1 MVAPMISC
9 FAMATHRRSSP
20 RVAREPSSPTCYLA
34 LLDPPPTERAVRRT
48 PRTVR
53 SAPRAKRIYDAAES
67 ADGYRVLVDRL
78 WPRGVDK
85 AAAALD
91 EWAREL
97 APSDRLRRWFHADRS
112 RWPQFAR
119 RYRAEL
125 EAQAGALE
133 TLRARE
139 RPLTLL
145 TAAREIEKSHVG
157 VLRRLLSAPQAPCS
171 GGTRTQAMPAASAA
185 ASPSGLSSK
194 TRQARG
200 GTRKRRAASR
210 KGSG

>member
-1 MVAPMISC
+1 MISC
-9 FAMATHRRSSP
+9 FAMATHRRSRP
-20 RVAREPSSPTCYLA
+20 REPSSPTCYLA
-34 LLDPPPTERAVRRT
+34 LIEPPPAPRRT
-48 PRTVR
+48 PPAV
-53 SAPRAKRIYDAAES
+53 RAKRVYDAAES

-85 AAAALD
+85 ATAALD
-91 EWAREL
+91 EWAREIT
-97 APSDRLRRWFHADRS
+97 PSDRLRRWFHADRS
-112 RWPQFAR
+112 RWPLFAR

-125 EAQAGALE
+125 DTHAATLAA
-133 TLRARE
+133 LRARARQ

-145 TAAREIEKSHVG
+145 TAARDLEKSHVA
-157 VLRRLLSAPQAPCS
+157 VLRRVLAGPQPPCS

-185 ASPSGLSSK
+185 ANPSGLSSK

>member
-1 MVAPMISC
+1 MAASMITC
-9 FAMATHRRSSP
+9 FAMATHRRPAPRRPRESSSP
-20 RVAREPSSPTCYLA
+20 PCYLSTFEPE
-34 LLDPPPTERAVRRT
+34 PPPTA
-48 PRTVR
+48 
-53 SAPRAKRIYDAAES
+53 APPTLRAKRIYAAAEP

-91 EWAREL
+91 EWAREIT
-97 APSDRLRRWFHADRS
+97 PSDRLRRWFHADRT

-125 EAQAGALE
+125 ATHAAAVAALRA
-133 TLRARE
+133 RARE

-145 TAAREIEKSHVG
+145 SAARDLERSHVA
-157 VLRRLLSAPQAPCS
+157 VLRRVLASPQAPCS
-171 GGTRTQAMPAASAA
+171 GGTRTQAIPAAAAA

-194 TRQARG
+194 TKHSPG